1 MKQFAISN
9 DYRGSNASV
18 KKSVVLCGAI
28 TLMLALGLSAQRQ
41 DAQNDVGAIQPAA
54 LLLAPTNHPRIP
66 GDLNLLWLAPSVRQ
80 LDTPSAS
87 REIATAIKLI
97 DRGELT
103 KALAMLSQP
112 SAQDGP
118 LAVHAAYYT
127 GLAQQGL
134 KQHEQ
139 ARRTFQDLLNRRPI
153 GYLAE
158 AAAIGAAASAEALD
172 DYDDAVKIYAALAGS
187 PTTSPDEVLM
197 RLGKAARSAGDQQKA
212 AEAFGRVYY
221 EFPLSDLAEEA
232 GSIYSGLPNVQPI
245 GKDNQRYKLELGRAD
260 RLFGARQFAVAR
272 AAYERVKSASDDD
285 DRERVLLRLAEI
297 DYHLKKYRLA
307 RDGVR
312 PFLDKGSHQAE
323 ALYYNGLIV
332 RALGDRVTYRKIMRR
347 VVDEFPTESWAEEAL
362 NDLATDY
369 IRKDEDETADTVF
382 REILRRN
389 PRGAYSERA
398 AWKVGWR
405 AFRRHEYREAAGYF
419 ERAAADFP
427 RSDYR
432 PAWLYW
438 SGRAHEALNEGT
450 LAEERYTL
458 TTADYLNTYY
468 GRLAV
473 VRMNGRRAAPRVIS
487 ARTEA
492 PPSLLP
498 PPPNEATIRAL
509 LEVGAFEPALNEVRY
524 AERAWGDSSALQ
536 ATEAW
541 IFLQLGRSESGTRRF
556 NLIRGSMTAMKRAYP
571 QYMAAGG
578 EDLPRDVLS
587 VIFPL
592 EYWDLIQKY
601 ANQYRLDPYL
611 VAALVAQE
619 STFVR
624 DIKSSA
630 NAYGL
635 MQLVPPTA
643 RAYARKLNLRYTTS
657 MLTNAESNV
666 RMGTLYL
673 SDQIK
678 EFGDVYLALASY
690 NAGERAVR
698 RWVSERPDVTE
709 QDEFIDD
716 IPYPETQNYVKK
728 ILGTAEDYRRIYR
741 ADTKSSH

>member
-1 MKQFAISN
+1 MKN
-9 DYRGSNASV
+9 W
-18 KKSVVLCGAI
+18 VVSCGAI
-28 TLMLALGLSAQRQ
+28 ILMLALGVSAQRP
-41 DAQNDVGAIQPAA
+41 DAQNDVGAIQSAA

-66 GDLNLLWLAPSVRQ
+66 GDLNLLWLAPSVRSIET
-80 LDTPSAS
+80 LPSS

-97 DRGELT
+97 DKGELT

-112 SAQDGP
+112 SVQDGP
-118 LAVHAAYYT
+118 LSVYAAYYA

-139 ARRTFQDLLNRRPI
+139 ARKTFQDLLARRPI

-158 AAAIGAAASAEALD
+158 AAAIGEATSAEALD
-172 DYDDAVKIYAALAGS
+172 DFDDALRTYTALAGS
-187 PTTSPDEVLM
+187 PTTAPDDVLM
-197 RLGKAARSAGDQQKA
+197 RLGRTARAADDLQKA

-232 GSIYSGLPNVQPI
+232 GSIYSGLSNVQPI
-245 GKDNQRYKLELGRAD
+245 ARDTQRYKLELGRAD
-260 RLFGARQFAVAR
+260 RLFGARQFTAAR
-272 AAYERVKSASDDD
+272 AAYERVKSASEDD
-285 DRERVLLRLAEI
+285 DRDRILLRLAES
-297 DYHLKKYRLA
+297 DYHLKKYRVA

-312 PFLDKGSHQAE
+312 PFLDKGSSRAE

-332 RALGDRVTYRKIMRR
+332 RALGDKVTYRKIMRR
-347 VVDEFPTESWAEEAL
+347 VADEFPTESWADQAL
-362 NDLATDY
+362 NELATDF
-369 IRKDEDETADTVF
+369 IRNDDDETADAVF
-382 REILRRN
+382 REILKRN
-389 PRGAYSERA
+389 PRGAFSERA

-405 AFRRHEYREAAGYF
+405 AFREREYRETVMYF

-432 PAWLYW
+432 PTWLYW
-438 SGRAHEALNEGT
+438 SGRAHEALNERT
-450 LAEERYTL
+450 LADERYTL

-487 ARTEA
+487 PKAEA
-492 PPSLLP
+492 TPSLLP

-509 LEVGAFEPALNEVRY
+509 LEIGAFEPALNEVRY
-524 AERAWGDSSALQ
+524 AGRAWGDSPALR

-541 IFLQLGRSESGTRRF
+541 IFMQLGRSESGTKRF

-578 EDLPRDVLS
+578 EELPRDVLS
-587 VIFPL
+587 VIYPL
-592 EYWDLIQKY
+592 DYWDLIQKY
-601 ANQYRLDPYL
+601 ARQYQLDPYL
-611 VAALVAQE
+611 IAALVAQE

-624 DIKSSA
+624 DIRSSA

-635 MQLVPPTA
+635 MQLVPTTA
-643 RAYARKLNLRYTTS
+643 RAYARKLNLRYSTS
-657 MLTNAESNV
+657 MLTNAESNIK
-666 RMGTLYL
+666 MGTLYL
-673 SDQIK
+673 SDKIK
-678 EFGDVYLALASY
+678 EFGDVHLALASY

-698 RWVSERPDVTE
+698 RWVAERPDVSD

-728 ILGTAEDYRRIYR
+728 ILGTAEDYRRLYR
-741 ADTKSSH
+741 GETKTSH

>member
-1 MKQFAISN
+1 
-9 DYRGSNASV
+9 V
-18 KKSVVLCGAI
+18 KKLVVLCGAI
-28 TLMLALGLSAQRQ
+28 TTMLALGVSAQQRAMPN
-41 DAQNDVGAIQPAA
+41 DAGAVQTAA
-54 LLLAPTNHPRIP
+54 LPLAPTNHPRVP
-66 GDLNLLWLAPSVRQ
+66 GDLTLLWLAPSNRQ
-80 LDTPSAS
+80 PDASSSS
-87 REIATAIKLI
+87 REVATAIKLVEKG
-97 DRGELT
+97 DLT

-118 LAVHAAYYT
+118 LAAYAAYYT
-127 GLAQQGL
+127 GVAQQGL

-139 ARRTFQDLLNRRPI
+139 ARKTFQDLLSRRPI

-158 AAAIGAAASAEALD
+158 AAAIGDATSAEALN
-172 DYDDAVKIYAALAGS
+172 DDAEAVRLYDALAGGPS
-187 PTTSPDEVLM
+187 TAPDEVLM
-197 RLGKAARSAGDQQKA
+197 RLGKAARSAGDLQKA
-212 AEAFGRVYY
+212 GEAFARLYY
-221 EFPLSDLAEEA
+221 EFPMSDLADEA
-232 GSIYSGLPNVQPI
+232 GSLYSALPNVQLIAP
-245 GKDNQRYKLELGRAD
+245 DTQRYRLELGRAD

-272 AAYERVKSASDDD
+272 ASYERVKSAAGDD
-285 DRERVLLRLAEI
+285 DRDRVLLRIAQS
-297 DYHLKKYRLA
+297 DYHLKKYRIA

-312 PFLDKGSHQAE
+312 PFLEKGSRQAE

-332 RALGDRVTYRKIMRR
+332 RALSDRVTYRKVMRR
-347 VVDEFPTESWAEEAL
+347 VADEFPAESWAEEAL
-362 NDLATDY
+362 NDLASDY
-369 IRKDEDETADTVF
+369 IRQDDDETADAVF
-382 REILRRN
+382 REILLKN
-389 PRGAYSERA
+389 PRGKYSERA

-405 AFRRHEYREAAGYF
+405 AYREHQYRETLMYF
-419 ERAAADFP
+419 ERAASDFP

-438 SGRAHEALNEGT
+438 AGRAHEALNERE
-450 LAEERYTL
+450 LADERYTL

-473 VRMNGRRAAPRVIS
+473 VRMNGRRAAPRVVS
-487 ARTEA
+487 AKTEST
-492 PPSLLP
+492 PSLLP
-498 PPPNEATIRAL
+498 PPPNEPTIRAL
-509 LEVGAFEPALNEVRY
+509 LELGAFEPALSEVRY
-524 AERAWGDSSALQ
+524 AERAWGDSPALQ

-541 IFLQLGRSESGTRRF
+541 IFLQLGRSESGTKRF

-578 EDLPRDVLS
+578 EELPRDVLS

-601 ANQYRLDPYL
+601 ASQYRLDPYL

-624 DIKSSA
+624 DIRSSA

-635 MQLVPPTA
+635 MQLVPTTA

-657 MLTNAESNV
+657 VLTNAESNV
-666 RMGTLYL
+666 RIGTLYL
-673 SDQIK
+673 SDKIK

-698 RWVSERPDVTE
+698 RWQSERPDLTD

-716 IPYPETQNYVKK
+716 IPYPETQGYVKK
-728 ILGTAEDYRRIYR
+728 ILGTAEDYRRLYR
-741 ADTKSSH
+741 SDIKASH

>member
-1 MKQFAISN
+1 M
-9 DYRGSNASV
+9 

-28 TLMLALGLSAQRQ
+28 ILMLALGVSAQRP
-41 DAQNDVGAIQPAA
+41 DAQNDVGAIQSAA

-80 LDTPSAS
+80 IETLTSS
-87 REIATAIKLI
+87 REIATAIKLV
-97 DRGELT
+97 DKGELT

-112 SAQDGP
+112 SVQDGP
-118 LAVHAAYYT
+118 LAVYAAYYA
-127 GLAQQGL
+127 GLAQQEL

-139 ARRTFQDLLNRRPI
+139 ARKTFQDLLARRPI

-158 AAAIGAAASAEALD
+158 AAAMGGARSAEALG
-172 DYDDAVKIYAALAGS
+172 DYKDVVQTYAVLAEG
-187 PTTSPDEVLM
+187 PTTAPDEVLM
-197 RLGKAARSAGDQQKA
+197 RLGKAARVVDDLQKA
-212 AEAFGRVYY
+212 AEAFGRVYF

-232 GSIYSGLPNVQPI
+232 GSLYSGLPNVQPI
-245 GKDNQRYKLELGRAD
+245 ARDTQRYKLELGRAD
-260 RLFGARQFAVAR
+260 RLFGARQFTAAR
-272 AAYERVKSASDDD
+272 AAYERVKPAADGD
-285 DRERVLLRLAEI
+285 DRDRILLRLAES
-297 DYHLKKYRLA
+297 DYHLKKYRIA

-312 PFLDKGSHQAE
+312 PFLDKGENRAE
-323 ALYYNGLIV
+323 ALYYNGLIL
-332 RALGDRVTYRKIMRR
+332 RALNDKVTYRKLMRR
-347 VVDEFPTESWAEEAL
+347 VADEFPTESWSDQAL
-362 NDLATDY
+362 NELATDF
-369 IRKDEDETADTVF
+369 IRNDDDETADTVF
-382 REILRRN
+382 REILKKN
-389 PRGAYSERA
+389 PRGAFSERA

-405 AFRRHEYREAAGYF
+405 AYRERQYRETINYF

-432 PAWLYW
+432 PALLYW
-438 SGRAHEALNEGT
+438 AGRAHEALNERT
-450 LAEERYTL
+450 LADERYTL

-473 VRMNGRRAAPRVIS
+473 VRMNGRRAASRVIS
-487 ARTEA
+487 PRTEA
-492 PPSLLP
+492 APSLLP

-509 LEVGAFEPALNEVRY
+509 LEIGAFEPALNEVRY
-524 AERAWGDSSALQ
+524 AERAWGDSPALQ

-541 IFLQLGRSESGTRRF
+541 IFVQLGRSESGTRRF
-556 NLIRGSMTAMKRAYP
+556 NLIRGSMTTMKRAYP

-578 EDLPRDVLS
+578 EELPRDVLS
-587 VIFPL
+587 VIYPL
-592 EYWDLIQKY
+592 DYWDLIQKY
-601 ANQYRLDPYL
+601 ARQYQLDPFL

-624 DIKSSA
+624 DIRSSA

-635 MQLVPPTA
+635 MQLIPPTA
-643 RAYARKLNLRYTTS
+643 RAYARKLNLRYSTT

-673 SDQIK
+673 SDKIK

-698 RWVSERPDVTE
+698 RWVSERPDVSE

-728 ILGTAEDYRRIYR
+728 ILGTAEDYRRLYR
-741 ADTKSSH
+741 GETKTSH